1 MNYRLFEDVCRS
13 ALQPTECFVLLYLVC
28 RADKDGVC
36 YPSQGKIARD
46 TKLHRNTVV
55 KAISALVRMGA
66 LEVVAKQGKAITYRI
81 NLSGQ
86 DCTPRVQSLHTTC
99 AGACTP
105 DVQVVH
111 TTSAK
116 TAHHVCRDPKEHGI
130 TNEPPERTGWG
141 DLLPRV
147 KGKDPG
153 ATPAVL
159 AFFETRMPELL
170 AGLGIVNG
178 TAERVLGAMAYR
190 WEQTGLRPYDQLVA
204 AQRDLGDARDAS
216 KVLAHRLTQTAL
228 GGAK

>member
-1 MNYRLFEDVCRS
+1 M
-13 ALQPTECFVLLYLVC
+13 
-28 RADKDGVC
+28 
-36 YPSQGKIARD
+36 
-46 TKLHRNTVV
+46 
-55 KAISALVRMGA
+55 
-66 LEVVAKQGKAITYRI
+66 
-81 NLSGQ
+81 
-86 DCTPRVQSLHTTC
+86 
-99 AGACTP
+99 
-105 DVQVVH
+105 
-111 TTSAK
+111 
-116 TAHHVCRDPKEHGI
+116 
-130 TNEPPERTGWG
+130 
-141 DLLPRV
+141 LPRV